1 MKTQLT
7 ITIDVDI
14 LEKLFKLRK
23 EQNIEISSLINRLV
37 KEYLETLK

>member
-7 ITIDVDI
+7 ITIGVDI

-23 EQNIEISSLINRLV
+23 EQNIKISSLINRLV

>member
-7 ITIDVDI
+7 ITIDVDT

-23 EQNIEISSLINRLV
+23 EQNIEISGLINRLV